1 VDANLKPNDY
11 LLFWFGNFIRWVADG
26 CKQKAGNDD
35 NYLLCNNTG
44 KMRSLEMC
52 IKETLQAFNEAD
64 DKQHLIDDLLL
75 DCIAMTR
82 SRLLD
87 GPLTYRA
94 GSVFFTARA
103 ARHFDSLRS
112 RGCYKIIALFNT
124 YVKVSG
130 LKPSCDNS
138 LVLANDDSDP
148 SSLGLELTEDGYLA
162 VVVSRA
168 FHNMFCTSN
177 MPLNKVVECLN
188 IDYLAP
194 PPPPA
199 AVDLGFG
206 LSSNDIG
213 FGLPSGFPFD
223 SMMTDDDLLRFSDL
237 PPTTYQSTGLDDS
250 FCALMAEVSNK
261 PEIPAPV
268 LGNNDLL
275 LDRIMRELDAAVG
288 DDRMMMMRILP
299 LLQNKVTSIR
309 TALYGSEDVLNT
321 SLGDVLSA

>member
-1 VDANLKPNDY
+1 
-11 LLFWFGNFIRWVADG
+11 
-26 CKQKAGNDD
+26 
-35 NYLLCNNTG
+35 
-44 KMRSLEMC
+44 
-52 IKETLQAFNEAD
+52 
-64 DKQHLIDDLLL
+64 
-75 DCIAMTR
+75 
-82 SRLLD
+82 
-87 GPLTYRA
+87 
-94 GSVFFTARA
+94 
-103 ARHFDSLRS
+103 
-112 RGCYKIIALFNT
+112 LFNT

-148 SSLGLELTEDGYLA
+148 SSLGLELTEDGYLS

-194 PPPPA
+194 PPPA

-213 FGLPSGFPFD
+213 FGLPSNWLPFD
-223 SMMTDDDLLRFSDL
+223 KTDDDDLLRFSDL
-237 PPTTYQSTGLDDS
+237 PPTTYPFDNTIGYQSTGLDDS
-250 FCALMAEVSNK
+250 FCALMAAVSNET
-261 PEIPAPV
+261 EIPAPV

-275 LDRIMRELDAAVG
+275 LDKIMRELDAAVG

-309 TALYGSEDVLNT
+309 TALYGSEDVHNT
-321 SLGDVLSA
+321 SLGDFLSA